1 MLGVVAM
8 PWIDKASLI
17 IAFAAL
23 GLALALIGSAV
34 AIVGRAVI
42 HQLLYS

>member
-1 MLGVVAM
+1 M

-23 GLALALIGSAV
+23 GLALALIVSAV

-42 HQLLYS
+42 YQLLYS